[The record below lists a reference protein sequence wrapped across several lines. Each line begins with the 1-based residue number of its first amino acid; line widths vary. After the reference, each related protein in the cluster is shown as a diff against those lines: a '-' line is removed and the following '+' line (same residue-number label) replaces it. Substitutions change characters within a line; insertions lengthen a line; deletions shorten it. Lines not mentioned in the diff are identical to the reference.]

1 MNRPQTSD
9 RQHYIDALRVF
20 AVVLLIVFHT
30 AMFFNT
36 YDFHFKN
43 VPTSRAVGIFINN
56 PIYFWHMP
64 LFMLL
69 AGASTWFAFGK
80 RGLGD
85 YLGERGKRILLPLLI
100 GIAVVI
106 PPQVYFERVY
116 NGDFSGSFL
125 AFYPTFW
132 TSGLYPRG
140 NFTYNHL
147 WFLAFLFIFVLVTV
161 PLFAFLKSDRGRGVL
176 DALTALLGHPL
187 TMLLVPFATIAL
199 GEWWLRPQFPTT
211 RIFFDDWANFVYY
224 LQFFIYGFVIVSS
237 ERTLKAI
244 DRLRWIALAGAVGLT
259 ALSLYFDWTRRYP
272 DLGGQAQTQALF
284 NTVGVLISW
293 CWLLALMGL
302 GRRYLN
308 RPSPFLRYA
317 SEIAYPYYILHQTV
331 ILAIGFYVL
340 PLAWSLEVKLIF
352 IMLTSFFGT
361 AALCELVKQA
371 NLTRFC
377 FGMKPRPRQPTSP
390 VQQVKTA

>member
-1 MNRPQTSD
+1 MNRSQTSD
-9 RQHYIDALRVF
+9 RQHYVDALRVF
-20 AVVLLIVFHT
+20 AVVMLIVFHT
-30 AMFFNT
+30 AMLFNT
-36 YDFHFKN
+36 HEFHLKN
-43 VPTSRAVGIFINN
+43 VPTSRAVGVFIDS

-69 AGASTWFAFGK
+69 AGASTWYAFGK

-85 YLGERGKRILLPLLI
+85 YLGERVKRILLPLLI

-132 TSGLYPRG
+132 TNGLYPRG

-147 WFLAFLFIFVLVTV
+147 WFLAFLFIFVLVTA
-161 PLFAFLKSDRGRGVL
+161 PLFAFLKSDRGRRVL
-176 DALTALLGHPL
+176 DGLAALLGHPL
-187 TMLLVPFATIAL
+187 TLLLIPFATIAL

-211 RIFFDDWANFVYY
+211 RIFFNDWANFVYY
-224 LQFFIYGFVIVSS
+224 LQFFIYGFLIVSS
-237 ERTLKAI
+237 ERALKAI
-244 DRLRWIALAGAVGLT
+244 DRLRWITLAGAVGLT
-259 ALSLYFDWTRRYP
+259 AVSLYFDWTRRYP
-272 DLGGQAQTQALF
+272 DLGGQAQIEALF
-284 NTVGVLISW
+284 GIFGVLISW

-308 RPSPFLRYA
+308 RTSPFLRYA

-361 AALCELVKQA
+361 AALCELVKQTH
-371 NLTRFC
+371 LTRFC
-377 FGMKPRPRQPTSP
+377 FGMKPKPRQPDSP
-390 VQQVKTA
+390 VQQVKPA